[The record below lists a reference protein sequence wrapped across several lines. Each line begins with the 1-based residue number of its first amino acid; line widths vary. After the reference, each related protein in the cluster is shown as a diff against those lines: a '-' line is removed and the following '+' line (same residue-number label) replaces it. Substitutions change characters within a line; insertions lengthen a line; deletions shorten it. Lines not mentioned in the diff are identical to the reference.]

1 MPTYLWLDLET
12 SGLDPVKCGIL
23 EVAALIDDESYTL
36 GQPPTGVVNGAIRLP
51 QLEHG
56 VPPSSI
62 WDQEAYDMHNTNGL
76 LKTLSTGGGERLFD
90 VENRILE
97 ALMPYPPKSVMLAG
111 NSIHFDRSFIR
122 VHMPLLDA
130 ALHYRH
136 MDVSCLITFFE
147 SMGAVKRDSGP
158 KPHRAMP
165 DVQRSIA
172 TYYSYVDMCRN
183 LHMPVTP

>member
-1 MPTYLWLDLET
+1 MNYLWLDLET
-12 SGLDPVKCGIL
+12 TALDPRKGFII

-111 NSIHFDRSFIR
+111 NSVHFDRSFLR